1 MMYGNRGNMNVG
13 MDRMN
18 PYPPRNQE
26 PMFNR
31 YPNDRMM
38 MNYQN
43 QYPYSQGTNQEN
55 FYQYPYQ

>member
-55 FYQYPYQ
+55 FYQ